1 VDDRHNESIASAKR
15 AAPEAPARPGLK
27 SDYKVAAA
35 VIVFAIV
42 VYALT
47 TTFDKVPKAL
57 TQGVPPQSYPRLL
70 VWVLIALSVALVLEA
85 RGRTS
90 AVMKRTP
97 MIVYKTAAAL
107 IIATVSIQ
115 WLGIFGAMLI
125 TCIAVPVMW
134 GERRH
139 VITVLF
145 AVLLPLAVYGLFH
158 GILEVEFPLGIFESM
173 F

>member
-1 VDDRHNESIASAKR
+1 MSDKQIVSVDSAKR
-15 AAPEAPARPGLK
+15 AAPESPARPGLK

-47 TTFDKVPKAL
+47 MTFDKVPKAL
-57 TQGVPPQSYPRLL
+57 TQGVPPESYPRLL
-70 VWVLIALSVALVLEA
+70 VWILIVLSVALVFEA
-85 RGRTS
+85 RGRGN
-90 AVMKRTP
+90 VVKKRTP
-97 MIVYKTAAAL
+97 AIVYNTAVVL
-107 IIATVSIQ
+107 VIATGSIQ

-125 TCIAVPVMW
+125 TCIAIPVMW

-139 VITVLF
+139 VITGLF
-145 AVLLPLAVYGLFH
+145 AVVLSLAVYGLFH
-158 GILEVEFPLGIFESM
+158 GILDVQFPLGIFESM

>member
-1 VDDRHNESIASAKR
+1 VGDQHNESIASAKR
-15 AAPEAPARPGLK
+15 AAPEPPARPGLK

-70 VWVLIALSVALVLEA
+70 VWVLIVLSVALVFEA
-85 RGRTS
+85 RGRS
-90 AVMKRTP
+90 DAVTKRAP

-107 IIATVSIQ
+107 VIAAVSIQ

-139 VITVLF
+139 VITLLF

>member
-1 VDDRHNESIASAKR
+1 MGDQHKVSIASAKK
-15 AAPEAPARPGLK
+15 AAPESPARPGLK

-47 TTFDKVPKAL
+47 MTFDKVPKAL

-70 VWVLIALSVALVLEA
+70 VWVLIALSLALVLEA
-85 RGRTS
+85 RGRTT
-90 AVMKRTP
+90 AVMKRAP
-97 MIVYKTAAAL
+97 MIVYKTAAVLIVAAL
-107 IIATVSIQ
+107 SIQ

-125 TCIAVPVMW
+125 TCIGIPIMW

-145 AVLLPLAVYGLFH
+145 AILLPLAVYGLFH

>member
-1 VDDRHNESIASAKR
+1 MGDQRNMSNGSAKR
-15 AAPEAPARPGLK
+15 APPESPARPGLK

-35 VIVFAIV
+35 TIVFAIV

-47 TTFDKVPKAL
+47 MTFDKVPKAL

-70 VWVLIALSVALVLEA
+70 VWVLILLSVALVLEA
-85 RGRTS
+85 RGRTN
-90 AVMKRTP
+90 AVMKHAP
-97 MIVYKTAAAL
+97 MIVYKTAMAL
-107 IIATVSIQ
+107 IIATLSIQ

-125 TCIAVPVMW
+125 TCSASAVMW
-134 GERRH
+134 DERRY
-139 VITVLF
+139 VITALF

-158 GILEVEFPLGIFESM
+158 GILEVEFPLGVFESI

>member
-1 VDDRHNESIASAKR
+1 
-15 AAPEAPARPGLK
+15 
-27 SDYKVAAA
+27 
-35 VIVFAIV
+35 
-42 VYALT
+42 
-47 TTFDKVPKAL
+47 
-57 TQGVPPQSYPRLL
+57 
-70 VWVLIALSVALVLEA
+70 VALVFEA
-85 RGRTS
+85 RGRS
-90 AVMKRTP
+90 DAVTKRAP
-97 MIVYKTAAAL
+97 MIVSKTAAAL
-107 IIATVSIQ
+107 VIAALSIQ

-139 VITVLF
+139 VITLLF

>member
-1 VDDRHNESIASAKR
+1 MSDQQNVSVASAKR
-15 AAPEAPARPGLK
+15 AAPESPARPGLK

-47 TTFDKVPKAL
+47 MTFDKVPKAL
-57 TQGVPPQSYPRLL
+57 TQGVPPESYPRLL
-70 VWVLIALSVALVLEA
+70 AWVLIALSVALVFEA
-85 RGRTS
+85 RGRRN
-90 AVMKRTP
+90 VVIKRPSTV
-97 MIVYKTAAAL
+97 VYKTVAAL
-107 IIATVSIQ
+107 VVATGSIQ

-125 TCIAVPVMW
+125 TCVAVPVMW

-139 VITVLF
+139 AITALF

-158 GILEVEFPLGIFESM
+158 GILDVQFPLGIFESI

>member
-1 VDDRHNESIASAKR
+1 MSDPRNASITSAKR
-15 AAPEAPARPGLK
+15 AAPESPARPGLK
-27 SDYKVAAA
+27 SDYKVAVA

-47 TTFDKVPKAL
+47 TTFDMVPKAL

-70 VWVLIALSVALVLEA
+70 VWVLIVLSVALIFEA
-85 RGRTS
+85 RGRTT

-97 MIVYKTAAAL
+97 MIVYMTAAVL
-107 IIATVSIQ
+107 VIATLSIQ
-115 WLGIFGAMLI
+115 WLGIFGAMFI

-158 GILEVEFPLGIFESM
+158 GVLEVEFPLGIFESM